1 MRRKQG
7 ANMYKVIMVP
17 TQGSETE
24 RSALSVAVRLARR
37 FGAEIRL
44 VQVETGTVI
53 LEANTRPADSARTE
67 ALIEAERL
75 SRRQKLEALGSE
87 CRAWGVTVATAM
99 EEGLVAQG
107 LTSYAE
113 RNDVDLI
120 VMSSHSRG
128 GLKRISLGSVTDF
141 MIRNTHVPVLVVRP
155 PATFIPNAPD
165 DHFGRILVPLDG
177 SALSEQILPQVE
189 ALAIPLNATVSLLQV
204 LTPFTYSQREI
215 KDPAMP
221 WWETEVASGESY
233 LSRVARYLTEKGLT
247 VQHEVV
253 IGDMISDTILQY
265 AVRARIDLIA
275 IATSGTGGFRRLLL
289 GTVADAVTRKSQ
301 TSVLVFHPS
310 VITSAT
316 HERINA
322 QPATA

>member
-1 MRRKQG
+1 
-7 ANMYKVIMVP
+7 MYKVIMVP
-17 TQGSETE
+17 TQGYETE

-44 VQVETGTVI
+44 VQVETGPII
-53 LEANTRPADSARTE
+53 LEGNTRTAGLVGTE
-67 ALIEAERL
+67 ALIEAER
-75 SRRQKLEALGSE
+75 SSQRRKLEALGSE
-87 CRAWGVTVATAM
+87 CRAWGVRVVTAM
-99 EEGLVAQG
+99 EDGLVAPG

-113 RNDVDLI
+113 RNNVDLI
-120 VMSSHSRG
+120 VMSSHVRG
-128 GLKRISLGSVTDF
+128 GMSRIALGSVTDF
-141 MIRNTHVPVLVVRP
+141 VIRNTHVPVLVVKP
-155 PATFIPNAPD
+155 PATFIPNDPEDRFA
-165 DHFGRILVPLDG
+165 RILVPMDG
-177 SALSEQILPQVE
+177 SALAEQILPQVE
-189 ALAIPLNATVSLLQV
+189 ALAVRLNATVSLLQV

-215 KDPAMP
+215 QDPAMP

-247 VQHEVV
+247 VHHEVV
-253 IGDMISDTILQY
+253 IGDIISDTILQY

-275 IATSGTGGFRRLLL
+275 IATSGTGGFRRLIL
-289 GTVADAVTRKSQ
+289 GAVADDVTRKSQ

-322 QPATA
+322 QAAGA